1 MIVFDKDHFYITL
14 MNIIE
19 YPPLYSNIYEE
30 YEIYYINRDF
40 KNGIGN
46 RTLFYHFQ
54 LLFDSLLK
62 SCNNQNRTN
71 THLSKHELHNIY
83 PNLDHNEI
91 NQIFN
96 AINIKSKNIDIYEFI
111 NFILSKCSNKQLDM
125 IMRSLTQESEYLP
138 QPESEIDHQLND
150 VSELEIDL
158 QPEEDVPEPEI
169 EPQFELDDITIP
181 QPEPQPESEID
192 HQLNDISELEID
204 LQPEEDVPEP
214 QSDIHLDIESQ
225 EESSIPEEESSY
237 EQEYNNQNK
246 PSNILQTLIQYITF
260 LKNKFQE
267 NLRKLFEFNW
277 L

>member
-19 YPPLYSNIYEE
+19 YPPLYSSIYEE

-40 KNGIGN
+40 QNGIGN

-62 SCNNQNRTN
+62 SCNNQNKIS

-83 PNLDHNEI
+83 PDLDENEI

-111 NFILSKCSNKQLDM
+111 NFILTKCSNKQLDM
-125 IMRSLTQESEYLP
+125 IMRSLAQKSEFKDITESEIDDQLNDVSK
-138 QPESEIDHQLND
+138 QEIDHQLE
-150 VSELEIDL
+150 V
-158 QPEEDVPEPEI
+158 DVPEPEI
-169 EPQFELDDITIP
+169 ESLFELDNITIP
-181 QPEPQPESEID
+181 LPEAQ
-192 HQLNDISELEID
+192 
-204 LQPEEDVPEP
+204 PEP
-214 QSDIHLDIESQ
+214 QSDVQLEIESQ
-225 EESSIPEEESSY
+225 EESSILTEESNY
-237 EQEYNNQNK
+237 EQEYNDQNK
-246 PSNILQTLIQYITF
+246 SSNILQIFIQYISNF
-260 LKNKFQE
+260 FKNKFE

>member
-19 YPPLYSNIYEE
+19 YPPLYSSIYEE

-62 SCNNQNRTN
+62 SCNNQNRIN

-83 PNLDHNEI
+83 PNLDQNEI

-111 NFILSKCSNKQLDM
+111 NFILTKCSNKQLDM
-125 IMRSLTQESEYLP
+125 IMRSLAQESELEDIT
-138 QPESEIDHQLND
+138 ESEIDHQLND
-150 VSELEIDL
+150 VSKQEIDYQL
-158 QPEEDVPEPEI
+158 EEDIP

-181 QPEPQPESEID
+181 LPEAQFQPQ
-192 HQLNDISELEID
+192 Q
-204 LQPEEDVPEP
+204 EP
-214 QSDIHLDIESQ
+214 QSDNQLEIESQ
-225 EESSIPEEESSY
+225 EESSIPTEESNY
-237 EQEYNNQNK
+237 EQEYNHQNK
-246 PSNILQTLIQYITF
+246 SSKILQTLIQYITNF
-260 LKNKFQE
+260 FKNKFE

>member
-19 YPPLYSNIYEE
+19 YPPSYSNIYEE

-150 VSELEIDL
+150 VSELEID
-158 QPEEDVPEPEI
+158 
-169 EPQFELDDITIP
+169 F
-181 QPEPQPESEID
+181 
-192 HQLNDISELEID
+192 
-204 LQPEEDVPEP
+204 QPEEDVPEP

-225 EESSIPEEESSY
+225 EESSILEEESSY